1 MIDPRSEV
9 GLTELNNAIRKS
21 NLRMEPFRDN
31 YKQLIAQYVGSSY
44 SPSVGVEENPL
55 NLLEVAATIYTQSL
69 MAKAPQVTV
78 RTKQDRYK
86 AASLKLE
93 ALINQELKSPA
104 IKEALQRAVIASIFG
119 MGLVKVGIKSAGT
132 ISVMGEETDYAT
144 PYLEPIL
151 LENWV
156 QDMSAATIDEADYY
170 GHYID
175 MRYDDLKDNP
185 DFDEQVRKEI
195 RPTEKKSGTDDPLN
209 DLSGDP
215 TEGRIGKWCRVLEVF
230 LRREKLIVTYYPDY
244 LTAPLM
250 VRDWE
255 GPPGGPCHALFYNDV
270 EGNSMPLAPAL
281 TWKPLHEMAN
291 SVFRQIHR
299 QAERS
304 KQIGIVPNNN
314 EDDARKIMDAKDG
327 EVVSA
332 ADPQAI
338 VEQQYGGID
347 QRNFAYFMQLK
358 KEFSWAAGNLD
369 TLGGLGSMANT
380 ATQDQILNTNSSAR
394 ITAMSARVSEFT
406 KRVVTDFAYWMWTDP
421 AITYEVILQSPMG
434 PIPSV
439 LQPDERG
446 YDFFLN
452 ELELQPYSMTEQP
465 PSAKLS
471 QVSQVMTQIILPMA
485 PMLQQAGIT
494 PNVPEFLKLIA
505 RYSNMPE
512 IADLVTVNGQPL
524 QMGTPDVSKKT
535 PMTPPVKVSTENRV
549 SRGAGGMQGDETT
562 LINQM
567 MAQGGR
573 SQSPA

>member
-1 MIDPRSEV
+1 
-9 GLTELNNAIRKS
+9 
-21 NLRMEPFRDN
+21 
-31 YKQLIAQYVGSSY
+31 
-44 SPSVGVEENPL
+44 
-55 NLLEVAATIYTQSL
+55 
-69 MAKAPQVTV
+69 
-78 RTKQDRYK
+78 
-86 AASLKLE
+86 
-93 ALINQELKSPA
+93 
-104 IKEALQRAVIASIFG
+104 
-119 MGLVKVGIKSAGT
+119 
-132 ISVMGEETDYAT
+132 
-144 PYLEPIL
+144 
-151 LENWV
+151 
-156 QDMSAATIDEADYY
+156 
-170 GHYID
+170 
-175 MRYDDLKDNP
+175 
-185 DFDEQVRKEI
+185 
-195 RPTEKKSGTDDPLN
+195 
-209 DLSGDP
+209 
-215 TEGRIGKWCRVLEVF
+215 
-230 LRREKLIVTYYPDY
+230 
-244 LTAPLM
+244 
-250 VRDWE
+250 
-255 GPPGGPCHALFYNDV
+255 V

-485 PMLQQAGIT
+485 PMLQESGIT